1 MVTFQAEDGRGWS
14 IFNSLIRELATL
26 LSESPFYLAPKKT
39 GALMESWL
47 MLKKNLFAGGLSPRN
62 LSRQ

>member
-1 MVTFQAEDGRGWS
+1 MGRGWS

-26 LSESPFYLAPKKT
+26 LSESPFYLAPKKNRSLD
-39 GALMESWL
+39 GVLAHAEKESVCQ
-47 MLKKNLFAGGLSPRN
+47 GGLSLRN

>member
-1 MVTFQAEDGRGWS
+1 MGRGWS
-14 IFNSLIRELATL
+14 IFNSPIRELATV

-47 MLKKNLFAGGLSPRN
+47 TLKKNLGFSGGLEPKEPK
-62 LSRQ
+62 